1 MMFSSIFFAWLA
13 AAQAATA
20 HEALDT
26 IVESSRQ
33 LTPAKQI
40 ERTAPRY
47 PKQELRN
54 GNQAWVH
61 IAYCIDESGSPQNV
75 TVLDSVG
82 SAKFDQAAIDSV
94 KRWKFEPA
102 LVNGEPSWQSRNQS
116 LITFAIERGNTG
128 ASRKFIKEF
137 RKIGR
142 LIDEDNLSEADRL
155 FWRVY
160 ESFDLSLY
168 ELAKLWAQRVR
179 YEGKLGDMY
188 KLDMALHRATAS
200 DGKWIDNSSYVR
212 LLKLR
217 LQVEI
222 NLGQY
227 HAARRAFS
235 KLVKAAGEDA
245 EEVLALRPMMDKL
258 RDMIDGDDILKISAE
273 VRRRGECNNCNDS
286 WNFTPVRND
295 FSFDNISGHLKS
307 IEMRCDHKRFESAV
321 SELVEWHIPEDW
333 GTCNV
338 QVYGEP
344 GTTFD
349 VLMLPAS

>member
-1 MMFSSIFFAWLA
+1 MLLSTFLFVWLA
-13 AAQAATA
+13 AAPADTT
-20 HEALDT
+20 HEAVEAV
-26 IVESSRQ
+26 VESSRQ
-33 LTPAKQI
+33 SIPAKQI
-40 ERTAPRY
+40 DRTAPRY
-47 PKQELRN
+47 PRQELN
-54 GNQAWVH
+54 KGNQAWVH
-61 IAYCIDESGSPQNV
+61 VAYCIDEKGSPQNV

-82 SAKFDQAAIDSV
+82 RSKFDRAAIDSV

-102 LVNGEPSWQSRNQS
+102 LVNGEPSWQSRNQTF
-116 LITFAIERGNTG
+116 ITFAIEQGNTG
-128 ASRKFIKEF
+128 ASKKFARDF
-137 RKIGR
+137 RKIGN
-142 LIDEDNLSEADRL
+142 LIDEEKLPEADKL

-160 ESFDLSLY
+160 ESYDLSLY

-200 DGKWIDNSSYVR
+200 EGEWIDKPSYIR

-217 LQVEI
+217 VQVEI
-222 NLGQY
+222 SLGQY
-227 HAARRAFS
+227 HAARRAYS
-235 KLVKAAGEDA
+235 KLAKAAGEDA
-245 EEVLALRPMMDKL
+245 DEVLALQPTMVTL
-258 RDMIDGDDILKISAE
+258 REMIDSDNILKIGAE
-273 VRRRGECNNCNDS
+273 VRRKGECNSCNNS

-295 FSFDNISGHLKS
+295 FSFDNIAGNLESV
-307 IEMRCDHKRFESAV
+307 EMRCDHKRFESAV